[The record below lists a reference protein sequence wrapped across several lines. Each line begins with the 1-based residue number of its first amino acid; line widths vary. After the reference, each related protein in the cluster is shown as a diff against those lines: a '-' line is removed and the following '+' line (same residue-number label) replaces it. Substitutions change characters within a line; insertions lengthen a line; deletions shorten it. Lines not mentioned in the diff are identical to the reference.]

1 MGKTIGSD
9 KVLIEA
15 IRLKELEMVK
25 FIKDVFCIDGTA
37 EYISAPIT
45 FKVCVKCNDKRR
57 GVFFVGWGK
66 QNEKINT

>member
-1 MGKTIGSD
+1 MGKTI
-9 KVLIEA
+9 EEMN
-15 IRLKELEMVK
+15 KEMSQ

-45 FKVCVKCNDKRR
+45 FKACVKCNDKRR

-66 QNEKINT
+66 QNEKINTK

>member
-1 MGKTIGSD
+1 MDKTRESD

-15 IRLKELEMVK
+15 IRLKELEMSQ
-25 FIKDVFCIDGTA
+25 FIKNAFCVEGTA